1 MTHADA
7 PLTVEQVAQHFY
19 NARRD
24 DVRELLETLA
34 ALGHVEETEEGVYA
48 T

>member
-7 PLTVEQVAQHFY
+7 PLTVEQVAQHFHR
-19 NARRD
+19 ARRS
-24 DVRELLETLA
+24 DVQELLETLE
-34 ALGHVEETEEGVYA
+34 ALGHVEATEEGAYA